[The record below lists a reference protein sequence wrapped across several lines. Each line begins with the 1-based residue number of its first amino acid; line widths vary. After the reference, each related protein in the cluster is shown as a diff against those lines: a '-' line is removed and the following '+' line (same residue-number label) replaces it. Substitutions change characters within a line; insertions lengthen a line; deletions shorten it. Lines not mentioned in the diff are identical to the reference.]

1 MAKLS
6 KIANNERKKEVVARY
21 KEKRLALRAAAKN
34 SNLTEEERTDA
45 RRKLEALPRNSCE
58 NRIRNRCKVTGR
70 PRGVYRKFEVSR
82 LTFRQMAH
90 KGLLPGITKASW

>member
-6 KIANNERKKEVVARY
+6 KIANNERKKRVVAQY
-21 KEKRLALRAAAKN
+21 KETRLALRAAAKN
-34 SNLTEEERTDA
+34 SNLKEEERTEA

-70 PRGVYRKFEVSR
+70 PRAVYRKFELSR
-82 LTFRQMAH
+82 LTFRQMALR
-90 KGLLPGITKASW
+90 GLLPGVTKASW